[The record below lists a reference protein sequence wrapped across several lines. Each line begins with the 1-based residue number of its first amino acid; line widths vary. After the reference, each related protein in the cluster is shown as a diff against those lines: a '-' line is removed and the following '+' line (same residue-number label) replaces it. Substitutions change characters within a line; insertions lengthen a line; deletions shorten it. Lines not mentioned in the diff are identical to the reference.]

1 MYISKIDLKK
11 EKLLEIIKEIDN
23 IRDID
28 LITGYAINIKNKKQ
42 N

>member
-1 MYISKIDLKK
+1 MYISIIDLKK

>member
-1 MYISKIDLKK
+1 MEISKIDLKK
-11 EKLLEIIKEIDN
+11 EKLLEIIKEIYD

-28 LITGYAINIKNKKQ
+28 LITGYAINLKNKKQ